1 MLKGTTF
8 VIPSIET
15 NKSFGRYWII
25 NFYLFINNLFGKMSS
40 QNLTI
45 FYICKKIS
53 LHLST
58 AVRKDRVWPE
68 GGAAYATGGV
78 CGTAWELA
86 REQLRCSTRRPS
98 WSRTSPGS
106 LAKARAQASPPGRGL
121 GLQVA
126 RQRRPQ
132 SKGRTATQRNLRVRT
147 VSEDKRAWSE
157 MYQFLEKKKWFDYM
171 YISIQ

>member
-1 MLKGTTF
+1 
-8 VIPSIET
+8 
-15 NKSFGRYWII
+15 
-25 NFYLFINNLFGKMSS
+25 MSS

-45 FYICKKIS
+45 FYICKKMS
-53 LHLST
+53 LNLST
-58 AVRKDRVWPE
+58 AVWKDRVWPE

-157 MYQFLEKKKWFDYM
+157 VRNLSDFGEEEVIRLRVHFNTIAHSVAPVDVYSHNTKRYR
-171 YISIQ
+171 S